1 MSRYTLKEFEEAGLK
16 PNEGCDGLPFPGPS
30 GTDESYW
37 HPCQYHQGYIDGYID
52 GFEVGKIMATD
63 EIFKYQ
69 YLKKMNNEIT
79 QRGEELPWALKDWS
93 YEAGDPEITQQ

>member
-16 PNEGCDGLPFPGPS
+16 PNEECDGLPFPGPS
-30 GTDESYW
+30 GTDELYW
-37 HPCQYHQGYIDGYID
+37 SPCQYHQGFID
-52 GFEVGKIMATD
+52 GFDLGKVQTLASM
-63 EIFKYQ
+63 FN
-69 YLKKMNNEIT
+69 KMNNEIT